1 MHRLDGIDILGG
13 ANRCGLRI
21 STLSLRKKTILKLPY
36 METRATQHLDTISRL
51 YEETSPML
59 LAIFLKA
66 NIPEEDARDLVQEV
80 FVKILTIDII
90 LPEGLKGLAITIA
103 YQKRTD
109 WLRHQAYCRRMMTQM
124 RPQTIV
130 EQHELECQQMEQ
142 VEQRVVNR
150 MSDKDAWVYKLSR
163 FDNKS
168 TQEIMQITSF
178 SLRGVEGRLYRTRL
192 LVRRTLKAAGF

>member
-13 ANRCGLRI
+13 ANRCGLGI
-21 STLSLRKKTILKLPY
+21 STLSLRQIIILKLPY
-36 METRATQHLDTISRL
+36 MVKRATQHLDTISRL

-109 WLRHQAYCRRMMTQM
+109 WLRHQAYCKRMMTQM

>member
-36 METRATQHLDTISRL
+36 METRTTQHLDTISRL

-109 WLRHQAYCRRMMTQM
+109 WLRHQAYCKRMMTQM

>member
-1 MHRLDGIDILGG
+1 MHRLGGIDILGG
-13 ANRCGLRI
+13 ANRYGLGI
-21 STLSLRKKTILKLPY
+21 STLSLRQIIILKLPY

-168 TQEIMQITSF
+168 TQEIIQITSF

>member
-1 MHRLDGIDILGG
+1 MHRLGGIDILGG
-13 ANRCGLRI
+13 ANRYGLGI
-21 STLSLRKKTILKLPY
+21 STLSLRQIIILKLPY
-36 METRATQHLDTISRL
+36 MVKRATQHLDTISRL

-59 LAIFLKA
+59 LAIFQKA

-109 WLRHQAYCRRMMTQM
+109 WLRHQAYCWRMMTQM

>member
-1 MHRLDGIDILGG
+1 MHRLGGIDILGE

-36 METRATQHLDTISRL
+36 MVKRATQHLDTISRL

-66 NIPEEDARDLVQEV
+66 NIPKEDARDLVQEV

-124 RPQTIV
+124 KPQTIV

-142 VEQRVVNR
+142 VEQRVVNS

>member
-109 WLRHQAYCRRMMTQM
+109 WLRHQAYCKRMMTQM

>member
-21 STLSLRKKTILKLPY
+21 STLSLRQKTILKLPY
-36 METRATQHLDTISRL
+36 METRATQHLDTNSRL

-150 MSDKDAWVYKLSR
+150 MSNKDAWVYKLSR

>member
-36 METRATQHLDTISRL
+36 METRTTQHLDTISRL

-109 WLRHQAYCRRMMTQM
+109 WLRHQAYCKRMITQM

-150 MSDKDAWVYKLSR
+150 MSNKDAWVYKLSR

>member
-1 MHRLDGIDILGG
+1 MHRLGGIDILGE

-109 WLRHQAYCRRMMTQM
+109 WLRHQAYCKRMMTQM

>member
-1 MHRLDGIDILGG
+1 MHRLGGIDILGG
-13 ANRCGLRI
+13 ANRYGLRI

-59 LAIFLKA
+59 LAIFQKA

>member
-21 STLSLRKKTILKLPY
+21 STLSLRQKTILKLPY
-36 METRATQHLDTISRL
+36 METRTTQHLDTISRL

-109 WLRHQAYCRRMMTQM
+109 WLRHQAYCKRMMTQM

>member
-36 METRATQHLDTISRL
+36 METRTTQHLDTISRL

-109 WLRHQAYCRRMMTQM
+109 WLRHQAYCKRMMTQM

-150 MSDKDAWVYKLSR
+150 MSDKDAWIYKLSR

>member
-1 MHRLDGIDILGG
+1 
-13 ANRCGLRI
+13 
-21 STLSLRKKTILKLPY
+21 
-36 METRATQHLDTISRL
+36 
-51 YEETSPML
+51 ML

-66 NIPEEDARDLVQEV
+66 NISEEDARDLVQEV

-168 TQEIMQITSF
+168 TQEIIQITSF

>member
-1 MHRLDGIDILGG
+1 MHRLGGIDILGG
-13 ANRCGLRI
+13 ANRYGLRI

-59 LAIFLKA
+59 LAIFQKA

-150 MSDKDAWVYKLSR
+150 MSNKDAWVYKLSR

>member
-1 MHRLDGIDILGG
+1 MHRLGGIDILGG
-13 ANRCGLRI
+13 ANRCGLGI

-36 METRATQHLDTISRL
+36 METRTTQHLDTISRL

-109 WLRHQAYCRRMMTQM
+109 WLRHQAYCKRMMTQM

>member
-109 WLRHQAYCRRMMTQM
+109 WVRHQAYCKRMMTQM

-150 MSDKDAWVYKLSR
+150 MSNKDAWVYKLSR

>member
-1 MHRLDGIDILGG
+1 MHRLGGIDILGG
-13 ANRCGLRI
+13 ANRYGLRI

>member
-1 MHRLDGIDILGG
+1 MHRLGGIDILGE

>member
-36 METRATQHLDTISRL
+36 METRTTQHLDTISRL

-109 WLRHQAYCRRMMTQM
+109 WLRHQAYCKRMMTQM

-142 VEQRVVNR
+142 VERRVVNR

>member
-36 METRATQHLDTISRL
+36 METRTTQHLDTISRL

-109 WLRHQAYCRRMMTQM
+109 WLHHQAYCKRMMTQM

>member
-1 MHRLDGIDILGG
+1 MHRLGGIDILGG
-13 ANRCGLRI
+13 ANRYGLGI
-21 STLSLRKKTILKLPY
+21 STLSLRQIIILKLPY

-59 LAIFLKA
+59 LAIFQKA

>member
-1 MHRLDGIDILGG
+1 M
-13 ANRCGLRI
+13 
-21 STLSLRKKTILKLPY
+21 RKKTILKLPY
-36 METRATQHLDTISRL
+36 METRTTQHLDTISRL

-150 MSDKDAWVYKLSR
+150 MSNKDAWVYKLSR

>member
-1 MHRLDGIDILGG
+1 
-13 ANRCGLRI
+13 
-21 STLSLRKKTILKLPY
+21 
-36 METRATQHLDTISRL
+36 
-51 YEETSPML
+51 ML

-66 NIPEEDARDLVQEV
+66 NIPEEDAKDLVQEV

-130 EQHELECQQMEQ
+130 EQHELECQQIEQ

-178 SLRGVEGRLYRTRL
+178 SLRAVEGRLYRTRL
-192 LVRRTLKAAGF
+192 LVRRTLKAVGF